1 MEKQKKP
8 TKNHLRKRLVTLCL
22 AMAVVLTAIPY
33 TGAVYRNESGTGKSA
48 DAESAAAA
56 ATLSTQLANPRIVTD
71 RNMKS
76 GQKVTWDCVWFGS
89 YPQAEVISTAMKENY
104 SAIGSSCL
112 LEDDLFVDDAVYTA
126 LQSAADWDDNGDITL
141 NGERYRRTK
150 KADASYSKN
159 GKNYHYKWSDSSTYH
174 YFKYQPIKWRVL
186 STDGSKTLLLADKV
200 LDSRQ
205 YDSRG
210 GDVTWEISTIRS
222 WLNGYNS
229 SSNSYTKNYGIS
241 FIDNAFTA
249 EEQGV
254 ILDTA
259 VVNDNH
265 LQGNTNGGNDTTD
278 KVFLL
283 SQSDVYFSE
292 AARSYG
298 FITADADDEA
308 RQAMG
313 STYAKAMGAYYDN
326 RPYWRGKCLWWLRSP
341 GYDVAH
347 YACCMCTFGAVSDQD
362 VKLGDNGVRPA
373 LYINLDTA
381 SSLCSYAGCRY
392 SDEVKY
398 WITSSSTKEAA
409 YIDGTSKVS
418 GTNVNIAAVPDS
430 VILEGETY
438 QVTSIA
444 KKGFYNHYT
453 LKSVTIGSN
462 VTAIG
467 ESAFQ
472 YCDKLKKITIQSEN
486 LQSIGKNAFKGI
498 AKNAVIEVP
507 EGRLKEYKK
516 LFTAKTGY
524 KKTMKIIEYTAA
536 GSSEETVENEIVT
549 ETGLANPRKEK
560 DVSMEAGLKV
570 TWDCIWFGS
579 YPQAEVVSTAMGEN
593 YTAINSS
600 YLQEGDLI
608 VDDNIY
614 TALQNAT
621 NWDTNGDITLDG
633 EKYRRIRKKDSLY
646 DSDWLNSSYYTFYKW
661 SGKNTYHYFKYQP
674 IKWRILSI
682 DGSKALLLSDKVL
695 DNQKYHTAYTNT
707 TWKTSTIRSWLN
719 GYKAS
724 SNNQNTDYRNKNFID
739 SAFTSEEQDAI
750 RDTLVVNRKDGKN
763 TTDKLFLLSKSQ
775 TDPFKETLA
784 EDNFGMLTF
793 LNIGNEAL
801 CAKGST
807 YAKAMGI
814 PLPADRIY
822 AGNCLW
828 ALRPQNAYIDE
839 AGDSSSPLP
848 HDSYGIRVALYLS
861 LDTASPLYSPAG
873 IRCSDE
879 VHYRV
884 ISASAKEAAYI
895 GSYAEGTS
903 IIPDTIVLEG
913 ENYQVTTIA
922 EGAFDGF
929 GYRIYYDDKYDY
941 EDIGIFSVT
950 IGSNVT
956 TIEKNAFRK
965 CKYLKEVTIK
975 SENLQSIGKN
985 AFKGIAKN
993 AVIKVPESKLE
1004 EYKKLFTA
1012 KTGYKETME
1021 IYTE

>member
-1 MEKQKKP
+1 
-8 TKNHLRKRLVTLCL
+8 
-22 AMAVVLTAIPY
+22 
-33 TGAVYRNESGTGKSA
+33 
-48 DAESAAAA
+48 
-56 ATLSTQLANPRIVTD
+56 
-71 RNMKS
+71 
-76 GQKVTWDCVWFGS
+76 
-89 YPQAEVISTAMKENY
+89 
-104 SAIGSSCL
+104 
-112 LEDDLFVDDAVYTA
+112 
-126 LQSAADWDDNGDITL
+126 
-141 NGERYRRTK
+141 
-150 KADASYSKN
+150 
-159 GKNYHYKWSDSSTYH
+159 
-174 YFKYQPIKWRVL
+174 
-186 STDGSKTLLLADKV
+186 
-200 LDSRQ
+200 
-205 YDSRG
+205 
-210 GDVTWEISTIRS
+210 
-222 WLNGYNS
+222 
-229 SSNSYTKNYGIS
+229 
-241 FIDNAFTA
+241 
-249 EEQGV
+249 
-254 ILDTA
+254 
-259 VVNDNH
+259 
-265 LQGNTNGGNDTTD
+265 
-278 KVFLL
+278 
-283 SQSDVYFSE
+283 
-292 AARSYG
+292 
-298 FITADADDEA
+298 
-308 RQAMG
+308 
-313 STYAKAMGAYYDN
+313 
-326 RPYWRGKCLWWLRSP
+326 
-341 GYDVAH
+341 
-347 YACCMCTFGAVSDQD
+347 MCTFGLVDD
-362 VKLGDNGVRPA
+362 EGVKCGYNGVRPA

-409 YIDGTSKVS
+409 YIDGTSRVI
-418 GTNVNIAAVPDS
+418 GTNVKIATVPDS

-444 KKGFYNHYT
+444 KKGFYSHYT

-462 VTAIG
+462 VTTIG

-472 YCDKLKKITIQSEN
+472 DCEKLKKITIQSKN
-486 LQSIGKNAFKGI
+486 LQSIGKNAFRGI

-507 EGRLKEYKK
+507 KGKLKEYKK
-516 LFTAKTGY
+516 LFTAETGY
-524 KKTMKIIEYTAA
+524 KKTMKIIEYTAT
-536 GSSEETVENEIVT
+536 GSSEETAENETVT

-593 YTAINSS
+593 YTAIKSS

-646 DSDWLNSSYYTFYKW
+646 DSDGLNNSYYTFYKW
-661 SGKNTYHYFKYQP
+661 SGKSTYHYFKYQP

-695 DNQKYHTAYTNT
+695 DNQKYNTAYTKKT
-707 TWKTSTIRSWLN
+707 TWETSTIRSWLN

-724 SNNQNTDYRNKNFID
+724 SNNQNTDYRNKSFID

-750 RDTLVVNRKDGKN
+750 RDALVVNKKNGRN
-763 TTDKLFLLSKSQ
+763 TTDKLFLLSQSQ
-775 TDPFKETLA
+775 TDRFKETLA
-784 EDNFGMLTF
+784 ENNFDVLAYS
-793 LNIGNEAL
+793 NYGNEAL

-814 PLPADRIY
+814 PLCTNRIY

-828 ALRPQNAYIDE
+828 WLRSRNACIDE
-839 AGDSSSPLP
+839 NGDNDWPVN
-848 HDSYGIRVALYLS
+848 DSLGIRVALYLS

-895 GSYAEGTS
+895 GSYADGTS
-903 IIPDTIVLEG
+903 IIPDNIVLDG

-929 GYRIYYDDKYDY
+929 GYRIYYDDEYDY
-941 EDIGIFSVT
+941 EDYGIFSVT

-956 TIEKNAFRK
+956 TIGKNAFRK
-965 CKYLKEVTIK
+965 CKYLKEITIK
-975 SENLQSIGKN
+975 SENLQFIGKN

-993 AVIKVPESKLE
+993 AVIKVPEGKFE

-1012 KTGYKETME
+1012 KTGYKKTMA
-1021 IYTE
+1021 IDTE